1 LSSEIRISGGFL
13 KGESINVLR
22 KGSYRITMEQARKSL
37 FDTLGEKVPNS
48 IFMDLFAGSG
58 IVGIEALSYRAEKV
72 VFVEKYPLAIKMIRE
87 NLKRLSL
94 EEKSEVFCQDVFM
107 FLRKIPIYKFDIIF
121 ADPPYDIE
129 KNINNIVKY
138 ISDNSWLKE
147 NGILIIEHHKKTIL
161 EENFEDLKLLYEKRM
176 GETSFSYFSYKG
188 E

>member
-1 LSSEIRISGGFL
+1 
-13 KGESINVLR
+13 
-22 KGSYRITMEQARKSL
+22 
-37 FDTLGEKVPNS
+37 
-48 IFMDLFAGSG
+48 MDLFAGSG

-129 KNINNIVKY
+129 KKY
-138 ISDNSWLKE
+138 
-147 NGILIIEHHKKTIL
+147 
-161 EENFEDLKLLYEKRM
+161 
-176 GETSFSYFSYKG
+176 
-188 E
+188 